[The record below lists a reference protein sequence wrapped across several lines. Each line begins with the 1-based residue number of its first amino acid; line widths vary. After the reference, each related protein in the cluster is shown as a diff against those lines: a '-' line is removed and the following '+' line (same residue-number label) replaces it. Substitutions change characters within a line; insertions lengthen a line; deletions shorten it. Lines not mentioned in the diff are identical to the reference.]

1 MGRWSRRR
9 EERGS
14 VVEGEMGSA
23 EDNCFCSVLLLYLC
37 YGRGEWGIMQMIGLC
52 CSGFFCMMILRGAV
66 EERSCDREGGFVLY
80 WHFEGGRVGDPWT
93 WDVSIDVRGI
103 TGRRYKSLPS
113 MGGEEHYGSKQTF
126 KKSKKDTTEGLK
138 RMTGT

>member
-9 EERGS
+9 EERGG

-66 EERSCDREGGFVLY
+66 EERRYDREGGFVLY
-80 WHFEGGRVGDPWT
+80 WHFGGGRVGILGLGMYRSMCV
-93 WDVSIDVRGI
+93 VSQE
-103 TGRRYKSLPS
+103 
-113 MGGEEHYGSKQTF
+113 GGYI
-126 KKSKKDTTEGLK
+126 
-138 RMTGT
+138 